1 MARPIPFEQSL
12 LDPKAPLRER
22 LERAPV
28 EHVEALLDT
37 YELLQD
43 LRDAHVFELLHG
55 VLKKGDKA
63 VELAVNAVKEPDT
76 LRGLA
81 NLIVLSKMLSS
92 IDPALLHGV
101 AAAVQETVETT
112 HHQEAEPPG
121 LFALLQQLRH
131 KETRRAL
138 GLMTR
143 FLGALGRHL
152 PVPARETSGPATR

>member
-1 MARPIPFEQSL
+1 MARPISFEQSL
-12 LDPKAPLRER
+12 LDPKAQLRER
-22 LERAPV
+22 LERAPG
-28 EHVEALLDT
+28 EHAEALLAS

-55 VLKKGDKA
+55 VLKKGDQA
-63 VELAVNAVKEPDT
+63 MELAVNAVKEPGA
-76 LRGLA
+76 LRDLT
-81 NLIVLSKMLSS
+81 NLIILGKILGS

-101 AAAVQETVETT
+101 ADAVRETVETT

-121 LFALLQQLRH
+121 FFALLQQLRH

-152 PVPARETSGPATR
+152 PVVGRETSGPAAR